1 MKQFVNKILKDK
13 KLNNNI
19 FEDEELINQLVENYA
34 SLIRGICRRF
44 YLVGGTSDDLY
55 QEGMIGLLEAMKH
68 FDESKGT
75 IGDDTFKRFATTCI
89 KRQILDAIKHANTK
103 KNQPLNNSVP
113 IVRKNDEDDEFEI
126 MELGLAQDPEELII
140 SKEKQEE
147 RLSLLNQHLSDYEQL
162 VLEFYLDGLNTKT
175 IAKKLNKTPRSIT
188 NTIQRI
194 KNKVKQ

>member
-1 MKQFVNKILKDK
+1 MKLLDNKTLKDSILDNK
-13 KLNNNI
+13 I

-75 IGDDTFKRFATTCI
+75 IGDDTFKKFATTCI

-103 KNQPLNNSVP
+103 KNQPLNNSIP

-126 MELGLAQDPEELII
+126 MEIGLAQDPEELFI
-140 SKEKQEE
+140 SKEKQDF
-147 RLSLLNQHLSDYEQL
+147 N
-162 VLEFYLDGLNTKT
+162 G
-175 IAKKLNKTPRSIT
+175 
-188 NTIQRI
+188 RI
-194 KNKVKQ
+194 FAE

>member
-1 MKQFVNKILKDK
+1 MKDNLQ
-13 KLNNNI
+13 
-19 FEDEELINQLVENYA
+19 DEEIINKLVENYA

-55 QEGMIGLLEAMKH
+55 QEGMIGLLEAAKK
-68 FDESKGT
+68 FDETRGT
-75 IGDDTFKRFATTCI
+75 IGDDSFRKYATTCI

-126 MELGLAQDPEELII
+126 SEIGVAQDPEELVI

-147 RLSLLNQHLSDYEQL
+147 RLKILSE
-162 VLEFYLDGLNTKT
+162 VLSPFEKKVLDCYLEGMSTKL
-175 IAKKLNKTPRSIT
+175 IAKELGKTSRSIT
-188 NTIQRI
+188 NTVQRI
-194 KNKVKQ
+194 KSKVR

>member
-1 MKQFVNKILKDK
+1 MNK
-13 KLNNNI
+13 NA

-55 QEGMIGLLEAMKH
+55 QEGMIGLLEAAKH

-126 MELGLAQDPEELII
+126 AELGMAADPEELFI

-147 RLSLLNQHLSDYEQL
+147 RLKLLSENLSRYEQM
-162 VLEFYLDGLNTKT
+162 VLGLYLDGLNTNS
-175 IAKKLNKTPRSIT
+175 IARTLSKTPRSIT

>member
-1 MKQFVNKILKDK
+1 MSD
-13 KLNNNI
+13 I
-19 FEDEELINQLVENYA
+19 FEDEEIINQLVENYA

-55 QEGMIGLLEAMKH
+55 QEGMIGLLEAAKH

-75 IGDDTFKRFATTCI
+75 IGDDTFRKFATTCI

-113 IVRKNDEDDEFEI
+113 MVRKNDEDEEFEI
-126 MELGLAQDPEELII
+126 AELGVSADPEELFIT
-140 SKEKQEE
+140 KEKQEE
-147 RLSLLNQHLSDYEQL
+147 RIKLLSERLSLYEQQ
-162 VLEFYLDGLNTKT
+162 VLGYYLEGMNTKN
-175 IAKKLNKTPRSIT
+175 IAKVLGKTPRSIT

-194 KNKVKQ
+194 KSKVKD

>member
-1 MKQFVNKILKDK
+1 MS
-13 KLNNNI
+13 KLFN
-19 FEDEELINQLVENYA
+19 DEEIINQLVESYA

-55 QEGMIGLLEAMKH
+55 QEGMIGLLEAAKH
-68 FDESKGT
+68 FDETKGT
-75 IGDDTFKRFATTCI
+75 IGDETFKKFATTCI

-113 IVRKNDEDDEFEI
+113 IVRKNDEDEEFEI
-126 MELGLAQDPEELII
+126 SEIGLASDPEELFIT
-140 SKEKQEE
+140 KEKQEE
-147 RLSLLNQHLSDYEQL
+147 RLKLLSEKLSGYEKE
-162 VLEFYLDGLNTKT
+162 VLFLYLDGLNTRT

-194 KNKVKQ
+194 KSKVKE

>member
-1 MKQFVNKILKDK
+1 MSKNA
-13 KLNNNI
+13 

-55 QEGMIGLLEAMKH
+55 QEGMIGLLEAAKH
-68 FDESKGT
+68 FDETKGT
-75 IGDDTFKRFATTCI
+75 IGDDTFKKFATTCI

-103 KNQPLNNSVP
+103 KNQPLNNSIP

-126 MELGLAQDPEELII
+126 SEMGMVQDPEELII

-147 RLSLLNQHLSDYEQL
+147 RLAILNENLSEFEKL
-162 VLEFYLDGLNTKT
+162 VLEYYLDGLNTKS
-175 IAKKLNKTPRSIT
+175 IAKMLGKTPRSIT

-194 KNKVKQ
+194 KNKVKK